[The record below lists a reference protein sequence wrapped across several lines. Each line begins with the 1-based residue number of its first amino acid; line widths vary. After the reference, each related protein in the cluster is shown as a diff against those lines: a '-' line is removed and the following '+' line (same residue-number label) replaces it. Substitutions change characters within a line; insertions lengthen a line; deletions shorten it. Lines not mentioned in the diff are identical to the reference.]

1 MNTLFKD
8 MTPGAMIHALV
19 KEDKLRYVT
28 GAVVSVGQQRV
39 EMPKVDNPMQ
49 AIGQGYKQVVD
60 VTFSIDGK
68 NYTEAVDATA
78 YMFSTNKLGGVS
90 LVATDTEPIVREL
103 HATEKLDADYVKTAK
118 AEVPKREKR
127 IRECKILIAELD
139 TEFRKEQETEER
151 FARLEKKQE
160 EIGGMLDRILKAV
173 EKEEEGG
180 PR

>member
-19 KEDKLRYVT
+19 KDDKLRYVT

-39 EMPKVDNPMQ
+39 EMPKADNPMQ

-68 NYTEAVDATA
+68 NYTEAVEVNA
-78 YMFSTNKLGGVS
+78 YMFPTNKLGGVS

-103 HATEKLDADYVKTAK
+103 HATEKLDADYVRQAK
-118 AEVPKREKR
+118 VEIPKREKR
-127 IRECKILIAELD
+127 IRECKALIADLD
-139 TEFRKEQETEER
+139 TEYKKEQETEER
-151 FARLEKKQE
+151 FSRLEKKQE
-160 EIGGMLDRILKAV
+160 EFGGILERILKAV
-173 EKEEEGG
+173 EKD
-180 PR
+180 